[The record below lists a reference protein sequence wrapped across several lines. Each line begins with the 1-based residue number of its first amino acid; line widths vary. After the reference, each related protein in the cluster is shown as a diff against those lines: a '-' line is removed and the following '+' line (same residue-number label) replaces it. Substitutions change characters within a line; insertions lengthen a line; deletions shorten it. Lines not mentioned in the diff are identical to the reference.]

1 MRAVSTFTEEEFI
14 ENQTIPVD
22 IEKKNL
28 IISQMKNCIC
38 KIKQNKKVGTGF
50 FCKIQILGEN
60 DLLYFLITNNHILNE
75 KDIENN
81 KIIRLN
87 IYDEE
92 VDANIDKPIIIDE
105 SRKRYTY
112 LNKEKDIDITF
123 IEIKPDIDKI
133 KNFLELDD
141 EELKLEGNQYSI
153 YSLHYHGDRK
163 LISYGLIRDIIEE
176 QKINFNFEIE
186 RGSSCSPILSI
197 NNLKVI
203 GVHYGGSNSYLR
215 YGVYIKYIII
225 ELYRNKFKNPSL
237 LKKIGTGIA
246 ITGGVVAGISLLPI
260 ILGFG
265 TTGIV
270 AGSVAA
276 GIQAAIGN
284 VAAGSLFAVSTSLG
298 MTGAFVSTSA
308 AGTALGL
315 GGGLTAYLNNS
326 FNPEADAKL
335 IKDILIQDNPN
346 SINELINIIIIIL
359 EKRIPSERET
369 IRKKFNKLFEGE
381 HRDFDR
387 DIINYIN
394 DYNLKMHAINLL
406 KITKDINAKN
416 ESVKILMNNMSFEDY
431 LEKSFLDS
439 EGILTSFFKKTESWT
454 QLVSSMFIYS
464 KNDASLIENI
474 ISDRDDPLIIIRL
487 LEHRTEKER
496 KAIFNI
502 NSEDMTYEE
511 KINKKILLRSI
522 KSYMPDYEKKYVES
536 LLDKAIKENNI
547 N

>member
-1 MRAVSTFTEEEFI
+1 M
-14 ENQTIPVD
+14 
-22 IEKKNL
+22 
-28 IISQMKNCIC
+28 
-38 KIKQNKKVGTGF
+38 
-50 FCKIQILGEN
+50 
-60 DLLYFLITNNHILNE
+60 
-75 KDIENN
+75 
-81 KIIRLN
+81 
-87 IYDEE
+87 
-92 VDANIDKPIIIDE
+92 
-105 SRKRYTY
+105 
-112 LNKEKDIDITF
+112 
-123 IEIKPDIDKI
+123 
-133 KNFLELDD
+133 
-141 EELKLEGNQYSI
+141 
-153 YSLHYHGDRK
+153 
-163 LISYGLIRDIIEE
+163 
-176 QKINFNFEIE
+176 
-186 RGSSCSPILSI
+186 
-197 NNLKVI
+197 
-203 GVHYGGSNSYLR
+203 HYGGSNKNNSYLK

-416 ESVKILMNNMSFEDY
+416 ESVKILMIICH
-431 LEKSFLDS
+431 LKI
-439 EGILTSFFKKTESWT
+439 ILKK
-454 QLVSSMFIYS
+454 VF
-464 KNDASLIENI
+464 
-474 ISDRDDPLIIIRL
+474 
-487 LEHRTEKER
+487 
-496 KAIFNI
+496 
-502 NSEDMTYEE
+502 
-511 KINKKILLRSI
+511 
-522 KSYMPDYEKKYVES
+522 
-536 LLDKAIKENNI
+536 
-547 N
+547 